1 MKDRHLYDLMLQTNR
16 FKESACF
23 DFTDSAGTLGELDS
37 PALASM
43 KHPEAPAS
51 TLGLSDSRNS
61 FVRLATEHLELAKTA
76 SRAFLMQKL
85 SLKKLMFAIC

>member
-1 MKDRHLYDLMLQTNR
+1 MQQTNR
-16 FKESACF
+16 LKESACS
-23 DFTDSAGTLGELDS
+23 DFTDTGSTFGELDS

-43 KHPEAPAS
+43 KHPEAPAG

-85 SLKKLMFAIC
+85 SLKKLMCAIC